1 MEEVNKLIEYAEL
14 AGFPLSPNGDKLTV
28 KNGTNLPYQL
38 KRLLSL
44 YKNEI
49 IEILNSRAA

>member
-1 MEEVNKLIEYAEL
+1 MSEVKKLIEYAEL